1 MKKINRIASKK
12 FVTFAKKELV
22 SMIIKN
28 TIRYKII
35 VITTNYQTTKRF
47 PENVLAIKM
56 KNKN

>member
-1 MKKINRIASKK
+1 MKKINRIAGKK
-12 FVTFAKKELV
+12 FITFAKKKLV

-35 VITTNYQTTKRF
+35 VITPNYQTTKRF

-56 KNKN
+56 KK

>member
-1 MKKINRIASKK
+1 MKKINRIASKR
-12 FVTFAKKELV
+12 FVTFAKKKLV

-35 VITTNYQTTKRF
+35 VITPNYQTTKRF